1 MSKKRRL
8 LQNEETTDLS
18 VVFGQEIEGR
28 NFKIYNKYDFNDTH
42 KSFLQLLNYEH
53 TKMVFIDGPAGSNK
67 TYLSV
72 LAALTKLSQK
82 KVDNII
88 YIRSIV
94 ESASKSIGALPG
106 EIDEKFKP
114 WAIPLVEKL
123 DELVSKTTSTN
134 LFSGGHIKC
143 IPVNFVRG
151 MTFHDSFVIVDEA
164 QNLSRAELTSILTRF
179 GNNSQY
185 VVIGDGK
192 QSDIG
197 DKTGF
202 TSIARIFDDQE
213 SEQNGIH
220 VFKFTE
226 DDIVRSKILRLIT
239 RKLGAL

>member
-1 MSKKRRL
+1 MAKKRRL
-8 LQNEETTDLS
+8 LQHEETPEHNI
-18 VVFGQEIEGR
+18 VFGRDIETR
-28 NFKIYNKYDFNDTH
+28 NFKIQCKYDFNDTH
-42 KSFLQLLNYEH
+42 QSFLQLLNYDH

-88 YIRSIV
+88 YIRSIA

-123 DELVSKTTSTN
+123 DELVAKNVSSN
-134 LFSGGHIKC
+134 LFSSGAIKC

-164 QNLSRAELTSILTRF
+164 QNLTRAELTSILTRF

-202 TSIARIFDDQE
+202 TTISRVFNDEE
-213 SEQNGIH
+213 SENNGIH

-226 DDIVRSKILRLIT
+226 ADIVRSKILRLIT
-239 RKLGAL
+239 RKLGAT